1 MWHASPLL
9 VAGPSRLAGW
19 RCPKRLDRRPLRPKA
34 LNMASPPSAMMM
46 QNCWSMLELPR
57 DEEGGTIDLADVQ
70 AAALQ
75 HAHNVEMQMGD
86 PTVHRGALFA
96 AGNDRTVDPSRGRRC
111 LRSIAESNDLEHDE
125 LPGAP
130 LRSSYMHMRMGMRLY
145 PLELPAA
152 DPPRPA
158 LNGIK
163 PRMASWPPAGCGT
176 MIAVASKA
184 AVRMPRVM
192 SL

>member
-1 MWHASPLL
+1 MPHATKEFSACGTRRLFSL
-9 VAGPSRLAGW
+9 QGLTGLPSW
-19 RCPKRLDRRPLRPKA
+19 RCSKRLDRRPLRPKA

-96 AGNDRTVDPSRGRRC
+96 AGNDRTVDPPTVADAC
-111 LRSIAESNDLEHDE
+111 DL
-125 LPGAP
+125 
-130 LRSSYMHMRMGMRLY
+130 
-145 PLELPAA
+145 
-152 DPPRPA
+152 
-158 LNGIK
+158 
-163 PRMASWPPAGCGT
+163 
-176 MIAVASKA
+176 
-184 AVRMPRVM
+184 
-192 SL
+192 

>member
-1 MWHASPLL
+1 
-9 VAGPSRLAGW
+9 
-19 RCPKRLDRRPLRPKA
+19 
-34 LNMASPPSAMMM
+34 MMM

-96 AGNDRTVDPSRGRRC
+96 AGNDRTVDPTRGRRC

-130 LRSSYMHMRMGMRLY
+130 LRSSYMHMRMGMRLGCT
-145 PLELPAA
+145 PSSFLLQI
-152 DPPRPA
+152 RH
-158 LNGIK
+158 GQ
-163 PRMASWPPAGCGT
+163 RSTASSRGWPAGRRQ
-176 MIAVASKA
+176 VAE
-184 AVRMPRVM
+184 R
-192 SL
+192 